1 MTLEEARNNAPKINC
16 FGLDVRTGQCSAL
29 QIPGLTLDMCMK
41 CRFRKP
47 VKDMTGRKK
56 YPLRERKEPETQT
69 YIRNGVLKCR
79 RPAPERR
86 PPDPPE
92 EKPEDVEKAMKE
104 AAARRRK
111 EQAEKKE
118 REQAE
123 KLASKASR
131 AMCKKC
137 GYSLSAS
144 GGHGYM
150 DRVCGYMLITGHRR
164 PCLPGQCMDAG
175 VFASR
180 EEVCRDS
187 LGWAGTAHKTL
198 LSGRQ
203 KAVEGTQPKAPPPPA
218 GEREDVPGIAA
229 EEFDPRKDPYILRIL
244 KENREEDQNEA

>member
-180 EEVCRDS
+180 GGLQGLPGMGRDRPQDAPERQAE
-187 LGWAGTAHKTL
+187 GCGRDPAEGTAPPCRGEG
-198 LSGRQ
+198 GR
-203 KAVEGTQPKAPPPPA
+203 AGDCRGGVRPAEGPVHPA
-218 GEREDVPGIAA
+218 DPEGEQGGGPE
-229 EEFDPRKDPYILRIL
+229 
-244 KENREEDQNEA
+244 